1 MVATSTRSALRIARN
16 RQPPTPATAHR
27 HRGNPY
33 LKLQRLQPSK
43 EVLLRR
49 KLQRASVARNE
60 IGIFFSR
67 NTNPAIFFAATVG

>member
-1 MVATSTRSALRIARN
+1 MVATSTRNALRIARN

-33 LKLQRLQPSK
+33 LKLPRLQPSK
-43 EVLLRR
+43 ER
-49 KLQRASVARNE
+49 KLQTASVARNE

-67 NTNPAIFFAATVG
+67 NTNPAIFFAATVD